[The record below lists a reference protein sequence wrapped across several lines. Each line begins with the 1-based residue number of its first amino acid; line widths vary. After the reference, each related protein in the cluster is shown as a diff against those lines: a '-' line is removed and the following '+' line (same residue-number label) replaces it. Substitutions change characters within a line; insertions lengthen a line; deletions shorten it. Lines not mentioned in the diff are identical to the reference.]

1 MLYKLFQILKTLS
14 VKERYIVASAC
25 GIFVLSAI
33 LLGVSFFYQQ
43 TIASP
48 VEGGGYK
55 EGIIGQPV
63 AINPI
68 IAGDNDTDRDL
79 IALLFASLFDFTEKY
94 ETDAQQKV
102 WTITLKPNLKWS
114 DGEPI
119 TADDIIFTINVIQD
133 PDVRSPFFATWQGVL
148 AERLSEREVRLT
160 LKNPYAFFLDNI
172 KNLRIAPGHIFD
184 AIPPQNFRLSEF
196 NFRPVGSGPYKV
208 VNFEK
213 RSDGFIEK
221 YILTGNKY
229 YALAKP
235 FINNFL
241 VKLFANKT
249 DAINAFNAK
258 EIDGIGGLDQSDL
271 ENLKIKQQVF
281 KIDRPRYYGIFFN
294 QSTSVPL
301 KEKEVRAALSQAVD
315 KEKILNTVLGGLGF
329 AVNGPIPPTMSG
341 YDPLIYKDAEFSLE
355 KASTTLAK
363 AGWVIGD
370 DGIRAKSTSKG
381 KIKLAF
387 DIIVPEV
394 HFLVDTVNIVK
405 DDWLKIGVALNPI
418 ILKPSDAINS
428 AIKPRNYQMIIFGNT
443 LNNNPDIFS
452 FWHSSQRFDPGLN
465 LALFND
471 KTTDGLLESLR
482 QTLDEA
488 TRLQNLSKLQKIIN
502 DQKPAI
508 FIYSPQYLYITSK
521 NLSGF
526 AAKTIAVPA
535 NRFEAVNGWYLK
547 TARVFK

>member
-1 MLYKLFQILKTLS
+1 MYKLFQILKTLS
-14 VKERYIVASAC
+14 IRERYIAAAAGGVF
-25 GIFVLSAI
+25 ILSAI
-33 LLGVSFFYQQ
+33 LLGISFFYQK
-43 TIASP
+43 TVASP
-48 VEGGGYK
+48 VEGGSYV

-63 AINPI
+63 SINPI

-79 IALLFASLFDFTEKY
+79 IALLFASLFDLAEKY
-94 ETDAQQKV
+94 ETDPQQKV
-102 WTITLKPNLKWS
+102 WTVTLKPDLKWS
-114 DGEPI
+114 DGEPL
-119 TADDIIFTINVIQD
+119 TSDDIIFTISVVQD

-172 KNLRIAPGHIFD
+172 KNFRIAPSHIFD
-184 AIPPQNFRLSEF
+184 DIPPQNFRLSEY

-221 YILTGNKY
+221 YILTSNKY
-229 YALAKP
+229 YALQKP
-235 FINNFL
+235 FINNFP

-249 DAINAFNAK
+249 DAINAFNAR
-258 EIDGIGGLDQSDL
+258 EIDGIGGLDQPDL

-281 KIDRPRYYGIFFN
+281 KIDRPRYYAIFFN

-301 KEKEVRAALSQAVD
+301 KEKEVRTALSQSVD
-315 KEKILNTVLGGLGF
+315 KGKIVDTVLKGLGV
-329 AVNGPIPPTMSG
+329 AVNGPVPPTMSG
-341 YDPLIYKDAEFSLE
+341 YDPSIYGDNEFSLD

-370 DGIRAKSTSKG
+370 DGIRTKNTPRG
-381 KIKLAF
+381 KIKLSL

-394 HFLVDTVNIVK
+394 PFLVDTVNVIK

-418 ILKPSDAINS
+418 VLKPSEVINS

-471 KTTDGLLESLR
+471 KTSDGLLESLR
-482 QTLDEA
+482 QTLDETA
-488 TRLQNLSKLQKIIN
+488 RLQDLSKLQKIIN
-502 DQKPAI
+502 DQKSAI
-508 FIYSPQYLYITSK
+508 FLYSPQYLYVTSK
-521 NLSGF
+521 NLNGF
-526 AAKTIAVPA
+526 VAKMIAVPA

-547 TARVFK
+547 TARIFK